1 MLMLVSDSNDMQ
13 NLERFKQTYGLRD
26 CDVIL
31 IPYGSRVYQTHSVKS
46 DYDYIAIVLE
56 NRRADTGT
64 EYNYDDLN
72 VQVYN
77 RRDFQDQ
84 LNQHKIHALEAWFHP
99 DKQLSCDFQF
109 KLRLSL
115 LRDSISGKSS
125 HSFVKAKKKI
135 EVEHDYLIGWKSL
148 FHSLRI
154 LNFGI
159 QIASFGDISDF
170 GSTNMY
176 WEEIINEKLTDWSLL
191 HERYKPVYN
200 AFATEF
206 RKLAPK
212 E

>member
-1 MLMLVSDSNDMQ
+1 MDTSKFEHFRNC
-13 NLERFKQTYGLRD
+13 YGLREQ
-26 CDVIL
+26 DVIFV
-31 IPYGSRVYQTHSVKS
+31 PYGSRVYGTARKNS
-46 DYDYIAIVLE
+46 DEDYIAIVPE
-56 NRRADTGT
+56 NRKADTGT
-64 EYNYDDLN
+64 EYSHNNIDIHI
-72 VQVYN
+72 YN

-84 LNQHKIHALEAWFHP
+84 LNRHKIHALEAWFHP

-109 KLRLSL
+109 ELRLPL
-115 LRDSISGKSS
+115 LRHSLGEKAS

-154 LNFGI
+154 FHFGI
-159 QIASFGDISDF
+159 QIASFGAISDF
-170 GSTNMY
+170 GSANVY
-176 WEEIINEKLTDWSLL
+176 WDEIINEKLTDWSLL

-200 AFATEF
+200 EFATEF